1 MTAIDTTT
9 VTAASLA
16 ASLRSD
22 RAELQRMLDA
32 SQRTLKSHG
41 YVIVIRSGDFLMPMT
56 LTMDGRKVID
66 VKPSSLTRCS
76 RLTKADAETVCR
88 GGNVKNGNGE
98 TAEPM
103 HELEALRLTI
113 DKLSQLINLLDA
125 AA

>member
-1 MTAIDTTT
+1 MPVIDTATA
-9 VTAASLA
+9 TAASLA
-16 ASLRSD
+16 STLRAD

-41 YVIVIRSGDFLMPMT
+41 YVIVIRSGDSLMPMT
-56 LTMDGRKVID
+56 LTMDGRRVVD
-66 VKPSSLTRCS
+66 VKPSGLTRCS

-103 HELEALRLTI
+103 HEREALRLTI
-113 DKLSQLINLLDA
+113 AKLSQLIDMLDA
-125 AA
+125 A